1 MIGYNYQIIENLNY
15 VMNHVVSINFSMV
28 CIIIDKEN
36 EAVK

>member
-15 VMNHVVSINFSMV
+15 VMNHVVSMV